1 MIPVIIV
8 FIIILVTMLYAMN
21 TTKEKFENLL
31 DTGTQTND
39 CYSKSLK
46 ECPEYSNCGIATVD
60 GIKKCIPGDIEGPS
74 FETGTKFDQWTYK
87 NQYDKVI
94 FNESDDLREYD
105 TWSTF
110 YPVYEVFYPSPVSR
124 SALF

>member
-8 FIIILVTMLYAMN
+8 MIVIIITLFYAMN
-21 TTKEKFENLL
+21 TKKENFENLL

-39 CYSKSLK
+39 CYEKSLN
-46 ECPEYSNCGIATVD
+46 ECPNYTNCGIATV
-60 GIKKCIPGDIEGPS
+60 GGKKKCIPGDVEGPL
-74 FETGTKFDQWTYK
+74 FETGTQFDQWTYK
-87 NQYDKVI
+87 DQYSKYI
-94 FNESDDLREYD
+94 FNESDDLRQYN

-110 YPVYEVFYPSPVSR
+110 YPIYDVFYPSPVSR